1 MADVRSQIEQLI
13 TQVTALRKKH
23 KDKRKVVID
32 LKDLEAKL
40 TALLGQI
47 PPGDTPASDVSLEV
61 ASRGGAQDAT
71 ADDPSESDA
80 MGLADFFENVSQSLI
95 DAQSTLNDRSLEYA
109 RNISPG
115 IPPAY
120 YSIPS
125 LKAAMKVGFSH
136 TQGKGVNLILFSKKS
151 QRQEYG
157 ESTVEFELVSS
168 PPPPGSQVVLVP
180 KFFVLGAEKKRVLQA
195 IRDNESV
202 KTAAIEISDQASL
215 VLQYRT
221 PLFQKEVKYLAV
233 CPRPLSSSQ
242 KLRQGLSAFSV
253 VDSQGV
259 FSLDSG
265 IFTSGNFVQLSPFG
279 ERKTLVS
286 APDGVLQLV
295 RLVENLGDVLLNLIL
310 IGHDWLAD
318 VTMAIP
324 RFIVT
329 GDDRDLVLTAAS
341 AMMGDQLRKG
351 LEPWR
356 DWAVVLRMAG
366 SSDGKPR
373 YLVVWPAEGRQD
385 IVRWSQIAVLAFTRT
400 GDNLKADWQALMP
413 RAKPKEG
420 FVWIQ
425 DTATL
430 KSTKP
435 EDLNSLAQQS
445 GDAVLQVVFAVK
457 GWLEQVQRAGAAQAK
472 D

>member
-1 MADVRSQIEQLI
+1 M
-13 TQVTALRKKH
+13 
-23 KDKRKVVID
+23 
-32 LKDLEAKL
+32 
-40 TALLGQI
+40 
-47 PPGDTPASDVSLEV
+47 
-61 ASRGGAQDAT
+61 
-71 ADDPSESDA
+71 
-80 MGLADFFENVSQSLI
+80 
-95 DAQSTLNDRSLEYA
+95 
-109 RNISPG
+109 
-115 IPPAY
+115 
-120 YSIPS
+120 
-125 LKAAMKVGFSH
+125 
-136 TQGKGVNLILFSKKS
+136 
-151 QRQEYG
+151 
-157 ESTVEFELVSS
+157 
-168 PPPPGSQVVLVP
+168 
-180 KFFVLGAEKKRVLQA
+180 
-195 IRDNESV
+195 
-202 KTAAIEISDQASL
+202 
-215 VLQYRT
+215 LQYRT

-233 CPRPLSSSQ
+233 CPRPLSTGQ

-265 IFTSGNFVQLSPFG
+265 IFTSGNFVQLSPFS

-318 VTMAIP
+318 VTKAIP

-341 AMMGDQLRKG
+341 AAMGDQLRKG
-351 LEPWR
+351 LEPSR

-373 YLVVWPAEGRQD
+373 YLAMWPAEGRQD
-385 IVRWSQIAVLAFTRT
+385 IVHWSQIAVLAFTRT

-413 RAKPKEG
+413 RVKPKEG

-430 KSTKP
+430 KSKKP

-445 GDAVLQVVFAVK
+445 GDAVMQVVLAVQ